1 MTYPEPHPGKR
12 KNMGRN
18 PDGGARCGGPD
29 RWKKTTVA
37 SVSKG
42 AEKGRSRERERERR
56 QSRGIK
62 AKVAAEIA
70 VTVHVRGVVVV
81 TSFRF
86 VGLGAEYDDDAIE
99 KYGER
104 LSKPQQAMPLS

>member
-1 MTYPEPHPGKR
+1 MVSARVHL
-12 KNMGRN
+12 
-18 PDGGARCGGPD
+18 GARGVELDEHAHLVWVDSGPQVLRGGE
-29 RWKKTTVA
+29 RK
-37 SVSKG
+37 
-42 AEKGRSRERERERR
+42 EERERERR

-86 VGLGAEYDDDAIE
+86 VGLGAEYDDDDDGIE

-104 LSKPQQAMPLS
+104 LSKPQLAMPLS

>member
-1 MTYPEPHPGKR
+1 M
-12 KNMGRN
+12 
-18 PDGGARCGGPD
+18 
-29 RWKKTTVA
+29 A

-86 VGLGAEYDDDAIE
+86 VGLGTEYDDDDDGIE
-99 KYGER
+99 KY
-104 LSKPQQAMPLS
+104 